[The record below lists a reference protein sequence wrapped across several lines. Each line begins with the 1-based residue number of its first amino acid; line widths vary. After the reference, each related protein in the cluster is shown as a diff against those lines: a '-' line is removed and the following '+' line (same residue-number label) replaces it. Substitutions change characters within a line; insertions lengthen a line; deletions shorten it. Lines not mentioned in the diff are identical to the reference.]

1 MRFHLQN
8 PTVVLRFQ
16 RHTTPVC
23 VCVWA
28 GGGVDLGV
36 SSRAS
41 APKYRASVSPTT
53 RRRSHIT
60 RRPHHSRPSLF
71 RSHYRLYLASTA
83 WHSELYHVC
92 SVVCLLSVH
101 SPETWNQLAAPEH
114 DLWPLFLSTDMRLLP
129 ALSANTEHV
138 CAHICYGVAKASVL
152 ITLRRYKHYR

>member
-1 MRFHLQN
+1 MFIHSHPKSLPQWGKYMRFHVQN
-8 PTVVLRFQ
+8 PTVVLCFQ
-16 RHTTPVC
+16 QHTTP

-41 APKYRASVSPTT
+41 APKYRASVSTTT

-60 RRPHHSRPSLF
+60 RRPRHSRPSLS

-83 WHSELYHVC
+83 WHSEWYHVY

-101 SPETWNQLAAPEH
+101 SPETWNQLTAPRA
-114 DLWPLFLSTDMRLLP
+114 WPLTSLP
-129 ALSANTEHV
+129 L
-138 CAHICYGVAKASVL
+138 Y
-152 ITLRRYKHYR
+152 RYETPARSLC